1 MSICRLLK
9 RAPGKRY
16 GFAGDRVCQVIFAL
30 AVAYSSADF
39 GAHAQ
44 LCEESGYKM
53 LRYTNSAVA
62 DVLQQLDNLSMSVQ
76 RCECSCAASRHA
88 AYVGW
93 RLTNIRA

>member
-16 GFAGDRVCQVIFAL
+16 GFAGDRVCQVIAL
-30 AVAYSSADF
+30 AVACSSADF
-39 GAHAQ
+39 GSHAQ
-44 LCEESGYKM
+44 LCEESAYKT

-76 RCECSCAASRHA
+76 RHECSCAASRHA

-93 RLTNIRA
+93 RLTNVRA